1 MSVDSPQKRQR
12 QTGSFS
18 PASPPYHLAA
28 KTAGSAKTTL
38 HQQPDTPTSPPYMSS
53 TTPPHS
59 HASTASLSTASAQAL
74 TPPSSANMSQA
85 SQPNTTNSF
94 PTPAS
99 SAGTASFAFKPDDC
113 DVRMTDDRMEGVAH
127 TAARDVEM
135 GNDGDH
141 RHTGHDR
148 TGTGS
153 SASGV
158 GPDLRLQSGSGPF
171 YKLSETP
178 YPMSRPHVSQDL
190 VALYGL
196 NRITQSV
203 ARFDPKTGEKIN
215 KLRKSYESH
224 VKDFKISGG
233 KSRPEAAPGQLM
245 GLLHFPDEE
254 YYLQRVRGNEMES
267 AQQRILAK
275 LNGGTLK
282 MNPGKLSK
290 DEDNKWKTR
299 IGTDEAPAAKRPA
312 ADMLDGPG
320 KKLKPGQVMQ
330 GRNSATSSPAM
341 RPSPATKA
349 AIRPDR
355 AGKKRSYLDSS
366 FKGYGEGFGD
376 DDGVGEST
384 GGEDNGRGAGA
395 KKKRRKDFAAGSP
408 LGFDERRHNVGM
420 VGVRH

>member
-1 MSVDSPQKRQR
+1 
-12 QTGSFS
+12 
-18 PASPPYHLAA
+18 
-28 KTAGSAKTTL
+28 
-38 HQQPDTPTSPPYMSS
+38 
-53 TTPPHS
+53 
-59 HASTASLSTASAQAL
+59 
-74 TPPSSANMSQA
+74 MSQA
-85 SQPNTTNSF
+85 SLPPNTNSF

-99 SAGTASFAFKPDDC
+99 SAGTASFAFKGEDGDA
-113 DVRMTDDRMEGVAH
+113 RMTDDRMEDVAQ
-127 TAARDVEM
+127 TAAQDVEM

-148 TGTGS
+148 TGAGS

-158 GPDLRLQSGSGPF
+158 GQEPRLQSGSGPF

-178 YPMSRPHVSQDL
+178 
-190 VALYGL
+190 LYGL

-215 KLRKSYESH
+215 KLRKSYENH

-233 KSRPEAAPGQLM
+233 KSRPETVPNQLM
-245 GLLHFPDEE
+245 NLLQFPDEE
-254 YYLQRVRGNEMES
+254 YYLQRVRGNEMEN

-299 IGTDEAPAAKRPA
+299 IGTDEVPSAKRPA

-320 KKLKPGQVMQ
+320 KKLKPGQGMQ

-341 RPSPATKA
+341 RPSPAMKA